1 MFTLSG
7 LRQALRIL
15 LLRYMEIGCQESA
28 LGALEM
34 DSWLLIDCALRTT
47 AILLEATDTGHRL
60 VARGEARTTLDP
72 EGDITLGVYAAVRQ
86 LEEGTGRVLLKPEND
101 PGLISP
107 RNAQGNGVDQVLVT
121 SSVGGGLQ
129 MMVAGL
135 VRILTAES
143 AERAALGAGANVLDV
158 IAIDDGRLP
167 FERIERMRQ
176 LRPDIFL
183 FGGGVDNGN
192 QGDVQEFAREIA
204 QADLS
209 DMPIVYAG
217 NTAARQAVIELLG
230 ADYEVHMVDNL
241 RPVLEKEVLEPTREK
256 LHDLFMRHVVSQA
269 PGFAKLSSWTDRS
282 IMPSTGAVSKLMETV
297 AERSQQN
304 VLGVIVGDSTTDV
317 FSVFDGRFTRT
328 VSADL
333 GLGYS
338 IANVAVKA
346 GRANLMRWLA
356 FTPGKDELMDH
367 LRNKMLKPAG
377 RPDNDSDL
385 AIQQAAAR
393 EAMRMALAQHKRR
406 ATRLRG
412 MHQERDIASIF
423 EKFADTLVDMGQL
436 NLIIASASV
445 FAWADDQANAHVLMD
460 ALRPEGITRLAIDQ
474 FMSSPHLGILT
485 SVDAEVG
492 HKVFVQESLRH
503 LGVAICPIGRAEAGT
518 FSLSVSIATPGQ
530 VAVTH
535 QVNAGAL
542 TFLTVAE
549 GSEVVIQ
556 PNPTI
561 DIGAGRGHR
570 QTFVMGP
577 NTCGLIID
585 TREKVQA

>member
-1 MFTLSG
+1 MN
-7 LRQALRIL
+7 
-15 LLRYMEIGCQESA
+15 
-28 LGALEM
+28 
-34 DSWLLIDCALRTT
+34 SWLLIDCALRTT
-47 AILLEATDTGHRL
+47 AILVEATDTGHRL

-72 EGDITLGVYAAVRQ
+72 EGDVTLGVYAAVRQ
-86 LEEGTGRVLLKPEND
+86 VEEGSGRVLLKPED
-101 PGLISP
+101 APGIISP
-107 RNAQGNGVDQVLVT
+107 RDAQGNGVDQVLVT

-176 LRPDIFL
+176 LRPDMFL

-192 QGDVQEFAREIA
+192 QDDVLEFAREIA
-204 QADLS
+204 QADLPQ
-209 DMPIVYAG
+209 MPIVYAG
-217 NTAARQAVIELLG
+217 NIAARQAVNDVLG
-230 ADYEVHMVDNL
+230 GEYEMHMVDNL
-241 RPVLEKEVLEPTREK
+241 RPKLEDEILEPTREK
-256 LHDLFMRHVVSQA
+256 IHELFMRHVVSQA
-269 PGFAKLSSWTDRS
+269 PGFDKLGSWASRS
-282 IMPSTGAVSKLMETV
+282 IMPSTGAVSQVMETL

-346 GRANLMRWLA
+346 GRAQMLRWLP
-356 FTPGKDELMDH
+356 FSPGKDELMDH

-377 RPDNDSDL
+377 QPDSDKDL
-385 AIQQAAAR
+385 AIQQSAAR
-393 EAMRMALAQHKRR
+393 EAMRLALAQHKRR

-412 MHQERDIASIF
+412 MHQERDIGSIF
-423 EKFADTLVDMGQL
+423 EKFSDTLVDMNALQL
-436 NLIIASASV
+436 IVASASI
-445 FAWADDQANAHVLMD
+445 FAWADDQANASVLLD
-460 ALRPEGITRLAIDQ
+460 ALCPLGITRLAIDQ
-474 FMSSPHLGILT
+474 FMSSPHLGILAT
-485 SVDAEVG
+485 VDPEVG
-492 HKVFVQESLRH
+492 HQVFVQDSLRH
-503 LGVAICPIGRAEAGT
+503 LGVAVCPIGPMQAGAAC
-518 FSLSVSIATPGQ
+518 LSISIAGPGQ
-530 VAVTH
+530 TAATH
-535 QVNAGAL
+535 QIGTGAL
-542 TFLTVAE
+542 TFLPVTK

-556 PNPTI
+556 PQSNL
-561 DIGAGRGHR
+561 DIGAGRGR
-570 QTFVMGP
+570 RVSLLMEA
-577 NTCGLIID
+577 NSCGLIVD

>member
-1 MFTLSG
+1 
-7 LRQALRIL
+7 
-15 LLRYMEIGCQESA
+15 
-28 LGALEM
+28 M

-47 AILLEATDTGHRL
+47 AILVEATDTGHRL

-72 EGDITLGVYAAVRQ
+72 EGDVTLGVYAAVRQ
-86 LEEGTGRVLLKPEND
+86 LEEGSGRVLLKLED
-101 PGLISP
+101 APGIISP

-158 IAIDDGRLP
+158 IAIDDGRMP
-167 FERIERMRQ
+167 HERIERMRE
-176 LRPDIFL
+176 LKPDIFL

-192 QGDVQEFAREIA
+192 QSDVLEFAREIA
-204 QADLS
+204 QADLP

-217 NTAARQAVIELLG
+217 NVADRQPVTDLLG
-230 ADYEVHMVDNL
+230 GKYELHLVNNL
-241 RPVLEKEVLEPTREK
+241 RPVLEDEVLEPTREK
-256 LHDLFMRHVVSQA
+256 IHELFMRHVVSQA
-269 PGFAKLSSWTDRS
+269 PGFAKLGSWASRS

-297 AERSQQN
+297 AARSQQN

-317 FSVFDGRFTRT
+317 FSVFGGRFTRT

-346 GRANLMRWLA
+346 GKTQLLRWLP
-356 FTPGKDELMDH
+356 FSPGKDELMDH

-377 RPDNDSDL
+377 QPDNDTDL

-412 MHQERDIASIF
+412 MHQERDIGSIF
-423 EKFADTLVDMGQL
+423 EKFADTLVDMGRL
-436 NLIIASASV
+436 HLIIASASV
-445 FAWADDQANAHVLMD
+445 FAWADDQANARVLLD
-460 ALRPEGITRLAIDQ
+460 ALRPEGITHLAIDQ

-485 SVDAEVG
+485 TVDAEVG
-492 HKVFVQESLRH
+492 HQVFMQESLRH

-518 FSLSVSIATPGQ
+518 LCLSISITTLGQ

-535 QVNAGAL
+535 QINAGSL

-556 PNPTI
+556 PHSGI
-561 DIGAGRGHR
+561 DVGAGRGHR
-570 QTFVMGP
+570 KALVMGTT
-577 NTCGLIID
+577 TCGLIID